1 MHKIGV
7 GEAKNCIF
15 MHFFAYLYKVVH
27 LDTDLKNDRQYYF
40 YATLYNDL
48 PCSNICSKS
57 IEPRSFNLK
66 TLHSAF
72 TYQILPIIKLPT
84 LSY

>member
-27 LDTDLKNDRQYYF
+27 LDTDLKMIDNIIFMQLYTMICHV
-40 YATLYNDL
+40 AT
-48 PCSNICSKS
+48 
-57 IEPRSFNLK
+57 FVQ
-66 TLHSAF
+66 TL
-72 TYQILPIIKLPT
+72 QILAPSILKHCIQL
-84 LSY
+84 LHIEFYQL